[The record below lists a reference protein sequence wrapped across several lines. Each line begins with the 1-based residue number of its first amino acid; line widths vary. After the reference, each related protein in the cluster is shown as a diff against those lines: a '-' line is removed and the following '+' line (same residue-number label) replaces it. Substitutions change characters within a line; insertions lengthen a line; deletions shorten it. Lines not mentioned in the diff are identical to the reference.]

1 MQTNTSI
8 PLCARN
14 CSQVRNIQTRTVT
27 AWITCSIIM
36 QFNSFRSVPW
46 VFSCACRLQQQLY
59 AEFIRLPM
67 ARRRRNGTQLLD
79 RHRYRHGRDC
89 GRLGPSSSSSLQ
101 RRHSH
106 FDRSVDHLPT
116 CQLLWT
122 PHAVAALRFRRSLLT
137 AKTKYSFWE
146 VNNASTEGQDSSIAV
161 AMERKFSI
169 CRIAF

>member
-36 QFNSFRSVPW
+36 QFNSFCSVPW

-89 GRLGPSSSSSLQ
+89 GRLGPSSSSFQQ
-101 RRHSH
+101 RLHTH

-122 PHAVAALRFRRSLLT
+122 PHAVAALRFRRSLLM
-137 AKTKYSFWE
+137 AKTNTLSGK
-146 VNNASTEGQDSSIAV
+146 
-161 AMERKFSI
+161 
-169 CRIAF
+169 